1 MPLKGEGT
9 YDGAGGSDAHPDAT
23 QTTPTRM
30 IRCLSFFM
38 CGAPLFEMT
47 EPLSGTAVAPRLR
60 AAMPSV
66 SNATPFGLTRS
77 YQP

>member
-1 MPLKGEGT
+1 
-9 YDGAGGSDAHPDAT
+9 
-23 QTTPTRM
+23 
-30 IRCLSFFM
+30 M

-47 EPLSGTAVAPRLR
+47 EPLSGAAVAPRLR

-66 SNATPFGLTRS
+66 SNATPLGLSRP